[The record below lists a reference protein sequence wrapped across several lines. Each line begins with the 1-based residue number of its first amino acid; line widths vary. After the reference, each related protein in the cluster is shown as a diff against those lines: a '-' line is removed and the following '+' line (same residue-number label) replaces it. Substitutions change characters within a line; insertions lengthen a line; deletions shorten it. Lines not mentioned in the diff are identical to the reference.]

1 MPWAASGPIEKASR
15 HERMSP
21 DLRYFE
27 IDPRSRVFG
36 LLRSDGELAQSL
48 YLLKFRFENPE
59 WFEEER
65 SISDE
70 YGGLIEAID
79 EMVIGEPRFAER
91 WFEIPRHNDRFSGP
105 LGVLAEGTDRA
116 PLVDILFE
124 GERELAPG
132 KYVPARWIDDRRC
145 REIALW
151 LDTVTPSEIDAA
163 LLEHLT
169 RRCDGDEAQARTLI
183 TQSLRRMHHDQVR
196 RFRELFAG
204 AADRKNTVVV
214 LVQ

>member
-1 MPWAASGPIEKASR
+1 M
-15 HERMSP
+15 
-21 DLRYFE
+21 DLDVRYFE
-27 IDPRSRVFG
+27 IDPHSRVFE

-48 YLLKFRFENPE
+48 YLLMFRFEHPD

-65 SISDE
+65 AISDE

-79 EMVIGEPRFAER
+79 EMVADEPRFAER
-91 WFEIPRHNDRFSGP
+91 WFEIPRHGDRFSGP

-145 REIALW
+145 RELALW
-151 LDTVTPSEIDAA
+151 LDTVTPPEIDAA

-169 RRCDGDEAQARTLI
+169 RRCKGDAARARALI
-183 TQSLRRMHHDQVR
+183 TESLRKMHHDQVR

-204 AADRKNTVVV
+204 AADRENVVV
-214 LVQ
+214 VMAQ